1 MKSRGCR
8 PLLIDARDE
17 IGEIESAVVT
27 PATRSRIAAGFKR
40 KAPVLPARRHTS
52 ATTMAAI
59 TATPVVL
66 SARARVAPSGSAVR
80 AAAVVRP
87 KLSKRS
93 VTVFAKKGECADL
106 FFRPPAVANKEVLK
120 CVREIALASPT
131 RCRSSERASRAS
143 PRARWSPRRR
153 ARGVSRRRARCPR
166 VSNPPLARSA
176 TTSIFSLSRADSS
189 FVSNPESRRRRSR
202 APERGRCRRGDDAQ
216 RAVRR
221 HLRRGARPG
230 GALLASPSPLAR
242 AAEISSRPKETL
254 KKTLKKTLI
263 LTFSRSPPPARAL
276 RCTRS

>member
-1 MKSRGCR
+1 MKSAKLKARLLLPRRDRELRRASREKLRFSRRDVTQQR
-8 PLLIDARDE
+8 PPWPPSPLPPWSSPRALASRPAAPPCAPPRS
-17 IGEIESAVVT
+17 SA
-27 PATRSRIAAGFKR
+27 PSSPSEASPSSR
-40 KAPVLPARRHTS
+40 RR
-52 ATTMAAI
+52 
-59 TATPVVL
+59 V
-66 SARARVAPSGSAVR
+66 SARIFF
-80 AAAVVRP
+80 
-87 KLSKRS
+87 
-93 VTVFAKKGECADL
+93 FA
-106 FFRPPAVANKEVLK
+106 RPPSQTSKEVLK

-131 RCRSSERASRAS
+131 RSRSSERASRAS